1 MGEET
6 STLEQIQQAAVQ
18 EFLDK
23 GFRGPPCGRS

>member
-1 MGEET
+1 MDEET

-23 GFRGPPCGRS
+23 GFRGASLR